1 MSLNL
6 VLGSASPRRKEL
18 LQPIAD
24 FSIRLADCNE
34 DCTLSDPAQRV
45 MYTAGLK
52 AAAIPLYE
60 GELLLCA
67 DTLVYCRG
75 RFLGKPHTPAEAK
88 EMLQFINRCPNYVYT
103 GVCLRSQ
110 SNTEFFYALST
121 VVMDMTE
128 AEIDR
133 YILSGSPMDKAGAY
147 GIQDEDF
154 KGTLTQGSLSNVI
167 GLPVELVKERLQM
180 LGVSTKE

>member
-1 MSLNL
+1 
-6 VLGSASPRRKEL
+6 
-18 LQPIAD
+18 
-24 FSIRLADCNE
+24 
-34 DCTLSDPAQRV
+34 
-45 MYTAGLK
+45 
-52 AAAIPLYE
+52 
-60 GELLLCA
+60 
-67 DTLVYCRG
+67 
-75 RFLGKPHTPAEAK
+75 
-88 EMLQFINRCPNYVYT
+88 MLQFINRCPNYVYT

-133 YILSGSPMDKAGAY
+133 YILGGSPMDKAGAY